1 MSEELVWTMGIG
13 LVWGTEGRV
22 RDRAREEG
30 GDTAVA
36 RWPGSGC
43 PKEHLR
49 EIGRWVREAGL
60 DTQAGWELR
69 GPGVMSE
76 GSRVVVRGEGPAD
89 TKGEGRDQVR
99 LRVIGRW
106 K

>member
-1 MSEELVWTMGIG
+1 MGYGGESEGQGKGGRRGHSSGSVA
-13 LVWGTEGRV
+13 RV
-22 RDRAREEG
+22 RLR
-30 GDTAVA
+30 
-36 RWPGSGC
+36 
-43 PKEHLR
+43 LR

-69 GPGVMSE
+69 DPGMMSE

-89 TKGEGRDQVR
+89 TKVEGRDQVR